1 MADASVTRLG
11 QSNLAGDTD
20 ALFLKVF
27 AGETLAAF
35 EERNVMMPLHSVR
48 TITSGKSAQFP
59 VFGKATAKYHTP
71 GADIIDDGSELI
83 GMTEKVVSIDQLL
96 LSKVFIANID
106 EAMAHY
112 DVRSI
117 YSRQLGFALAEHA
130 DEACIRTVIAG
141 AQGSTA
147 VNPLADGETGRRGDV
162 IDTGTTGDG
171 VVDAIIT
178 AARKMDEANVPAD
191 DRYCVLT
198 PEYYYKVIASA
209 GGSDTAAAV
218 MNRDFGGT
226 GDISTGS
233 LVSVA
238 GVNVMMSNHIP
249 SANEAAAGD
258 TAPFEDDSNIA
269 NDVFG
274 TSGKGYG
281 GLNFTTTNGI
291 VFQRTGLATVKL
303 LDLAL
308 ETDYLVQN
316 QGTLM
321 VAKYA
326 MGHNFLRPECCYQ
339 LRTAAP

>member
-1 MADASVTRLG
+1 MANASVTRLG
-11 QSNLAGDTD
+11 QNNLSGDTD

-59 VFGKATAKYHTP
+59 VFGKAIAKYHTP
-71 GADIIDDGSELI
+71 GEDIVDDGSELI
-83 GMTEKVVSIDQLL
+83 GMTERTVAIDQLL

-141 AQGSTA
+141 AQTSLTTPNPVEQGVTGKEGAILTGGSS
-147 VNPLADGETGRRGDV
+147 
-162 IDTGTTGDG
+162 GDG
-171 VVDAIIT
+171 IVDDLIEVAQ
-178 AARKMDEANVPAD
+178 KMDEANVPAD
-191 DRYCVLT
+191 DRFAVLT
-198 PEYYYKVIASA
+198 PAAYYSVVSAA
-209 GGSDTAAAV
+209 GGTDTASAV

-238 GVNVMMSNHIP
+238 GIRVLMSNHIP
-249 SANEAAAGD
+249 TGNEGSGD
-258 TAPFEDDSNIA
+258 DTVFESSSIA
-269 NDVFG
+269 NDVFAG
-274 TSGKGYG
+274 SGVGYG
-281 GLNFTTTNGI
+281 GLNFTNTIGI
-291 VFQRTGLATVKL
+291 AFQRTGLATVKL

-326 MGHNFLRPECCYQ
+326 MGHNFLRPECCYH
-339 LRTAAP
+339 LKSA

>member
-1 MADASVTRLG
+1 MANASVTRLG
-11 QSNLAGDTD
+11 QNNLQGDTD

-59 VFGKATAKYHTP
+59 VFGKAIAKYHTP
-71 GADIIDDGSELI
+71 GEDIVDDGSELI
-83 GMTEKVVSIDQLL
+83 GMTERTVAIDQLL

-141 AQGSTA
+141 AQTSLTTPNPVEQGVTGKEGAILTGGSS
-147 VNPLADGETGRRGDV
+147 
-162 IDTGTTGDG
+162 GDG
-171 VVDAIIT
+171 IVDDLIEVAQ
-178 AARKMDEANVPAD
+178 KMDEANVPAD
-191 DRYCVLT
+191 DRFAVLT
-198 PEYYYKVIASA
+198 PAAYYSVVSAA
-209 GGSDTAAAV
+209 GGTDTASAV

-238 GVNVMMSNHIP
+238 GIRVLMSNHIP
-249 SANEAAAGD
+249 TGNEGSGD
-258 TAPFEDDSNIA
+258 DTVFESSSIA
-269 NDVFG
+269 NDVFAG
-274 TSGKGYG
+274 SGVGYG
-281 GLNFTTTNGI
+281 GLNFTNTIGI
-291 VFQRTGLATVKL
+291 AFQRTGLATVKL

-326 MGHNFLRPECCYQ
+326 MGHNFLRPECCYH
-339 LRTAAP
+339 LKSA

>member
-11 QSNLAGDTD
+11 QNNLTGDTD

-59 VFGKATAKYHTP
+59 VFGKAIAKYHTP

-83 GMTEKVVSIDQLL
+83 GMTERTVSIDQLL

-141 AQGSTA
+141 AQTSLTTP
-147 VNPLADGETGRRGDV
+147 NPVEQGVTGKEGA
-162 IDTGTTGDG
+162 ILTGGNSGDG
-171 VVDAIIT
+171 IVDDLIEVAQ
-178 AARKMDEANVPAD
+178 RMDEANVPAD
-191 DRYCVLT
+191 DRFAVLT
-198 PEYYYKVIASA
+198 PAAYYSVVAAA
-209 GGSDTAAAV
+209 GGTDTASAV

-238 GVNVMMSNHIP
+238 GIRVLMSNHVP
-249 SANEAAAGD
+249 TANETTGTDSA
-258 TAPFEDDSNIA
+258 FESSSIA
-269 NDVFG
+269 NDVFAA
-274 TSGKGYG
+274 SGVGYG
-281 GLNFTTTNGI
+281 GLNFTNTIG
-291 VFQRTGLATVKL
+291 VAFQRTGLATVKL

-326 MGHNFLRPECCYQ
+326 MGHNFLRPECCYH
-339 LRTAAP
+339 LKSA

>member
-11 QSNLAGDTD
+11 QNNLTGDTD

-59 VFGKATAKYHTP
+59 VFGKAIAKYHTP

-83 GMTEKVVSIDQLL
+83 GMTERTVSIDQLL

-141 AQGSTA
+141 AQTSLTTPNPVEQGVTGKEGAILTGGSS
-147 VNPLADGETGRRGDV
+147 
-162 IDTGTTGDG
+162 GDG
-171 VVDAIIT
+171 IVDDLIEVAQ
-178 AARKMDEANVPAD
+178 RMDEANVPAD
-191 DRYCVLT
+191 DRFAVLT
-198 PEYYYKVIASA
+198 PAAYYSVVASA
-209 GGSDTAAAV
+209 GGTDTASAV

-238 GVNVMMSNHIP
+238 GIRVLMSNHIP
-249 SANEAAAGD
+249 TANETTGTDSA
-258 TAPFEDDSNIA
+258 FESSSIA
-269 NDVFG
+269 NDVFAA
-274 TSGKGYG
+274 SGVGYG
-281 GLNFTTTNGI
+281 GLNFANTIG
-291 VFQRTGLATVKL
+291 VAFQRTGLATVKL

-326 MGHNFLRPECCYQ
+326 MGHNFLRPECCYH
-339 LRTAAP
+339 LKSA

>member
-11 QSNLAGDTD
+11 QDGLAGVTD

-27 AGETLAAF
+27 SGEVLAAF
-35 EERNVMMPLHSVR
+35 EERNVMMPLHNVR

-59 VFGKATAKYHTP
+59 VFGKAIAKYHTP
-71 GADIIDDGSELI
+71 GEDIIDDGSELI
-83 GMTEKVVSIDQLL
+83 GMTERTVAIDQLL

-117 YSRQLGFALAEHA
+117 YSRELGFALANHA

-141 AQGSTA
+141 AQSALTDPNPVEQGSTGKEGA
-147 VNPLADGETGRRGDV
+147 RL
-162 IDTGTTGDG
+162 DTGTTGDG
-171 VVDAIIT
+171 VIDQIIE
-178 AARKMDEANVPAD
+178 AARLMDEASVPAD
-191 DRYCVLT
+191 DRYCLLT
-198 PEYYYKVIASA
+198 PEYYYKVVASA
-209 GGSDTAAAV
+209 GSSNTAGAV
-218 MNRDFGGT
+218 MNRDFDGSGS
-226 GDISTGS
+226 ISTGRFTN
-233 LVSVA
+233 VA

-249 SANEAAAGD
+249 TSNEDSGAA
-258 TAPFEDDSNIA
+258 TVFESTSIA
-269 NDVFG
+269 NDIYAG
-274 TSGKGYG
+274 SGVGYG
-281 GLNFTTTNGI
+281 GLNFTNTNGV

-308 ETDYLVQN
+308 ETEYSVRN

-326 MGHNFLRPECCYQ
+326 MGHNFLRPECCYH
-339 LRTAAP
+339 LRTASP

>member
-11 QSNLAGDTD
+11 QNNLTGDTD

-59 VFGKATAKYHTP
+59 VFGKAIAKYHTP

-83 GMTEKVVSIDQLL
+83 GMTERTVSIDQLL

-141 AQGSTA
+141 AQTSLTTP
-147 VNPLADGETGRRGDV
+147 NPVEQGVTGKEGA
-162 IDTGTTGDG
+162 ILTGGNSGDG
-171 VVDAIIT
+171 IVDDLIEVAQ
-178 AARKMDEANVPAD
+178 RMDEANVPAD
-191 DRYCVLT
+191 DRFAVLT
-198 PEYYYKVIASA
+198 PAAYYSVVAAA
-209 GGSDTAAAV
+209 GGTDTASAV

-238 GVNVMMSNHIP
+238 GIRVLMSNHIP
-249 SANEAAAGD
+249 TANETSGADSA
-258 TAPFEDDSNIA
+258 FESSSIA
-269 NDVFG
+269 NDVFAG
-274 TSGKGYG
+274 SGVGYG
-281 GLNFTTTNGI
+281 GLTFANAIG
-291 VFQRTGLATVKL
+291 VAFQRTGLATVKL

-326 MGHNFLRPECCYQ
+326 MGHNFLRPECCYH
-339 LRTAAP
+339 LKSA

>member
-1 MADASVTRLG
+1 
-11 QSNLAGDTD
+11 
-20 ALFLKVF
+20 
-27 AGETLAAF
+27 
-35 EERNVMMPLHSVR
+35 MMPLHSVR

-59 VFGKATAKYHTP
+59 VFGKAIAKYHTP

-83 GMTEKVVSIDQLL
+83 GMTERTVSIDQLL

-141 AQGSTA
+141 AQTSLTTPNPVEQGVTGKEGAILTGGSS
-147 VNPLADGETGRRGDV
+147 
-162 IDTGTTGDG
+162 GDG
-171 VVDAIIT
+171 IVDDLIEVAQ
-178 AARKMDEANVPAD
+178 RMDEANVPAD
-191 DRYCVLT
+191 DRFAVLT
-198 PEYYYKVIASA
+198 PAAYYSVVAAA
-209 GGSDTAAAV
+209 GGTDTASAV

-238 GVNVMMSNHIP
+238 GIRVLMSNHIP
-249 SANEAAAGD
+249 TANETSGADSA
-258 TAPFEDDSNIA
+258 FESSSIA
-269 NDVFG
+269 NDVFAA
-274 TSGKGYG
+274 SGVGYG
-281 GLNFTTTNGI
+281 GLNFTNTIG
-291 VFQRTGLATVKL
+291 VAFQRTGLATVKL

-326 MGHNFLRPECCYQ
+326 MGHNFLRPECCYH
-339 LRTAAP
+339 LKSA

>member
-11 QSNLAGDTD
+11 QNNLSGDTD

-59 VFGKATAKYHTP
+59 VFGKAIAKYHTP

-83 GMTEKVVSIDQLL
+83 GMTERTVSIDQLL

-141 AQGSTA
+141 AQTSETTPNPVEQGVTGKEGAILTGGSS
-147 VNPLADGETGRRGDV
+147 
-162 IDTGTTGDG
+162 GDG
-171 VVDAIIT
+171 IVDDLIT
-178 AARKMDEANVPAD
+178 VAQKMDEANVPAD
-191 DRYCVLT
+191 DRFAVLT
-198 PEYYYKVIASA
+198 PAAYYSVVAAA
-209 GGSDTAAAV
+209 GGTDTASAV

-238 GVNVMMSNHIP
+238 GIRVLMSNHIP
-249 SANEAAAGD
+249 TANEGSGD
-258 TAPFEDDSNIA
+258 DTVFESTSIA

-274 TSGKGYG
+274 SGGVGYG
-281 GLNFTTTNGI
+281 GLNFANTIGI
-291 VFQRTGLATVKL
+291 AFQRTGLATVKL

-326 MGHNFLRPECCYQ
+326 MGHNFLRPECCYH
-339 LRTAAP
+339 LKSA

>member
-11 QSNLAGDTD
+11 QANLTGDTD

-27 AGETLAAF
+27 AGEVLAAF
-35 EERNVMMPLHSVR
+35 EERNVMMPLHNVR

-59 VFGKATAKYHTP
+59 VFGKALAKYHTP
-71 GADIIDDGSELI
+71 GADIIDDGSEQI
-83 GMTEKVVSIDQLL
+83 PMNERTVSIDQLL

-117 YSRQLGFALAEHA
+117 YSRELGFALANHA

-141 AQGSTA
+141 AQDQITTP
-147 VNPLADGETGRRGDV
+147 NPVEQGGTGKEGAR

-171 VVDAIIT
+171 VVDAIIE
-178 AARKMDEANVPAD
+178 AARKMDEASVPAD
-191 DRYCVLT
+191 DRFCLLT
-198 PEYYYKVIASA
+198 PEYYYKVVAAA
-209 GGSDTAAAV
+209 GAANVAGAV
-218 MNRDFGGT
+218 MNRDFDGSGS
-226 GDISTGS
+226 ISSGRFTN
-233 LVSVA
+233 VA
-238 GVNVMMSNHIP
+238 GVTVMMSNHIP
-249 SANEAAAGD
+249 TANEDSIAA
-258 TAPFEDDSNIA
+258 TVFESTSIA
-269 NDVFG
+269 NDLHG
-274 TSGKGYG
+274 SNGDGYG
-281 GLNFTTTNGI
+281 GLNYTNTNGI
-291 VFQRTGLATVKL
+291 VFQRTGIATVKL

-308 ETDYLVQN
+308 ETEYSIRN

-326 MGHNFLRPECCYQ
+326 MGHNFLRPECCYH

>member
-11 QSNLAGDTD
+11 QNNLTGDTD

-59 VFGKATAKYHTP
+59 VFGKAIAKYHTP

-83 GMTEKVVSIDQLL
+83 GMTERTVSIDQLL

-141 AQGSTA
+141 AQTSLTTP
-147 VNPLADGETGRRGDV
+147 NPVEQGVTGKEGA
-162 IDTGTTGDG
+162 ILTGGNSGDG
-171 VVDAIIT
+171 IVDDLIEVAQ
-178 AARKMDEANVPAD
+178 RMDEANVPAD
-191 DRYCVLT
+191 DRFAVLT
-198 PEYYYKVIASA
+198 PAAYYSVVASA
-209 GGSDTAAAV
+209 GGTDTASAV

-238 GVNVMMSNHIP
+238 GIRVLMSNHIP
-249 SANEAAAGD
+249 TANETTGTDSA
-258 TAPFEDDSNIA
+258 FESSSIA
-269 NDVFG
+269 NDVFAA
-274 TSGKGYG
+274 SGVGYG
-281 GLNFTTTNGI
+281 GLNFTNTIG
-291 VFQRTGLATVKL
+291 VAFQRTGLATVKL

-326 MGHNFLRPECCYQ
+326 MGHNFLRPECCYH
-339 LRTAAP
+339 LKSA

>member
-1 MADASVTRLG
+1 MANASVTRLG
-11 QSNLAGDTD
+11 QNNLAGDTD

-59 VFGKATAKYHTP
+59 VFGKAIAKYHTP
-71 GADIIDDGSELI
+71 GEDIVDDGSELI
-83 GMTEKVVSIDQLL
+83 GMTERTVAIDQLL

-141 AQGSTA
+141 AQTSLTTPNPVEQGVTGKEGAILTGGSS
-147 VNPLADGETGRRGDV
+147 
-162 IDTGTTGDG
+162 GDG
-171 VVDAIIT
+171 IVDDLIEVAQ
-178 AARKMDEANVPAD
+178 RMDEANVPAD
-191 DRYCVLT
+191 DRFAVLT
-198 PEYYYKVIASA
+198 PAAYYSVVAAA
-209 GGSDTAAAV
+209 GGTDTASAV

-238 GVNVMMSNHIP
+238 GIRVLMSNHIP
-249 SANEAAAGD
+249 TANETTG
-258 TAPFEDDSNIA
+258 DDSAFESSSIA
-269 NDVFG
+269 NDVFAA
-274 TSGKGYG
+274 SGVGYG
-281 GLNFTTTNGI
+281 GLNFSNTIG
-291 VFQRTGLATVKL
+291 VAFQRTGLATVKL

-326 MGHNFLRPECCYQ
+326 MGHNFLRPECCYH
-339 LRTAAP
+339 LKSA